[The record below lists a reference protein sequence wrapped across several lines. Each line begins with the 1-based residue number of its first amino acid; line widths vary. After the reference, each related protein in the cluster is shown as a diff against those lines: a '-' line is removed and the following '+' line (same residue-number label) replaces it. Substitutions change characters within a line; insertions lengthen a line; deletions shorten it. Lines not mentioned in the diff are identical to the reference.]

1 MGMAA
6 VLGLPAY
13 LIPCTLSHERVA
25 CAAWPWCR
33 RRWPLDPIAHSR
45 LLLLEQPWQHGEGG
59 LPAQAWGHGVRVPTR
74 VGRLGSWA
82 GTHLLELHRP
92 SVSRPWLSTPCMG
105 AVLPVPPYR
114 DGDDTLDLED
124 LDEMEGGDLD
134 ALAADNFAGLPQQ
147 AFPWAGPPVEAPPG
161 AGEGG
166 ADGAGGSGSS
176 SRSESSDGS
185 SSSDGSEG
193 GGSSSGCGSEGE
205 AMDEDEEDEW
215 FPGGDA
221 GAY

>member
-1 MGMAA
+1 
-6 VLGLPAY
+6 
-13 LIPCTLSHERVA
+13 
-25 CAAWPWCR
+25 
-33 RRWPLDPIAHSR
+33 
-45 LLLLEQPWQHGEGG
+45 
-59 LPAQAWGHGVRVPTR
+59 
-74 VGRLGSWA
+74 
-82 GTHLLELHRP
+82 
-92 SVSRPWLSTPCMG
+92 MG
-105 AVLPVPPYR
+105 AVLPVPPSR